1 MTREATR
8 DIRVLLAVT
17 HRIVLSGLQRLIDDE
32 KPHLHVVATADCGE
46 TAVRLACT
54 AKPDVAVVDVNLLED
69 LEDQIVPSLVK
80 GGCARVLI
88 LGEGKARK
96 LHEAAILRGACGVVD
111 KSEPP
116 ERLIKAIKK
125 VHEGEL
131 WLDRSTTGRLFVEL
145 SKKSAQA
152 VPDPN
157 EQKIAALTVREQE
170 VVHVLA
176 RDPGADNKTLASSL
190 HIGEHTLRNHLS
202 RIYDKLGVPNRMEL
216 YLFVHRQGMRT
227 GKAALRFAEFANEFA
242 SE

>member
-8 DIRVLLAVT
+8 DIRVLLAVA

-46 TAVRLACT
+46 DAVRLASV
-54 AKPDVAVVDVNLLED
+54 AKPDVAVVDVNLLQAPD
-69 LEDQIVPSLVK
+69 NQIVLSLAK
-80 GGCARVLI
+80 RDGTRLLI
-88 LGEGKARK
+88 LGESSARK

-116 ERLIKAIKK
+116 EKLIKAIKK

-152 VPDPN
+152 PDPD
-157 EQKIAALTVREQE
+157 EQKVAALTVREQE
-170 VVHVLA
+170 VVRVLA
-176 RDPGADNKTLASSL
+176 MDPGADNKTLATSL
-190 HIGEHTLRNHLS
+190 HMGEHTLRNHLS
-202 RIYDKLGVPNRMEL
+202 RIYDKLGVPNRVEL
-216 YLFVHRQGMRT
+216 YLFVQRREMSD
-227 GKAALRFAEFANEFA
+227 KAGLKFAEFATE
-242 SE
+242 